1 MMHTIKTVG
10 IVLVLLLV
18 IGCGG
23 AGIHGNAPKTYDNV
37 KQMTTDIKAGVK
49 RISIDEFKALYE
61 SDEMFLLL
69 DIRECDEFDEGSIDG
84 AIHITRG
91 QLEFK
96 IGNEKFWDS
105 EGMFVPEKDELII
118 VYGEMIDR
126 GVYAAE
132 TLNRFGYKNA
142 KYIHGGWTAWL
153 HGPDAIVEEEVV
165 VEESGCGN

>member
-1 MMHTIKTVG
+1 MYTIKTVS
-10 IVLVLLLV
+10 IFLFLIFI

-23 AGIHGNAPKTYDNV
+23 AGIHGNAPKTYDTV
-37 KQMTTDIKAGVK
+37 KEMTTDIKAGVQ
-49 RISIDEFKALYE
+49 RISIDEFKTLYE
-61 SDEMFLLL
+61 SDEMFLLI
-69 DIRECDEFDEGSIDG
+69 DIREQAEFDEGSIDG
-84 AIHITRG
+84 AIHIARG

-96 IGNEKFWDS
+96 IGNEQFWDS

-126 GVYAAE
+126 GAYAAE